1 MTGRLGVVHVAVAAA
16 LIAAAVIVLLY
27 LDGGRPGTPTGLAV
41 AMLCA
46 VLFAVLPWAI
56 IPVGVLG
63 GALASNAV
71 GATDVRS
78 VVIVHAVP
86 LAAGCAALLAR
97 RIAGLDRGHYRLPR
111 YGIAMIVVLAVT
123 AAGAVYGLAAGNGP
137 MAVVV
142 AGYQVAVIPA
152 YFFIAVFSLVEPD
165 WRRKAAILFIIGLAV
180 LTIIQFDLP
189 GRHGGLMSMLAFPP
203 LIVLAGRSRGWPRAG
218 YAVLAAVFAGDVA
231 LSSYRGLWVGSLV
244 ALLVLILRGGRPV
257 RQGLVATGIAAAFG
271 VAAVSTLRA
280 VGRLTGDRIGLVVE
294 SLDRSAGYRL
304 PEATI
309 GLDVFAAR
317 PLFGA
322 GLGQTT
328 PNVYVDGFR
337 VTDVGPVYHA
347 YYVLLLANLG
357 IIGLCAVLWP
367 VLRAMLDGLRERD
380 TLPLAFAA
388 LICGFLVSAVFAG
401 PTDGH
406 WEWGLLPALV
416 LLTRPAPAGGPTAGW
431 SRTWSDP
438 VATVTAR

>member
-1 MTGRLGVVHVAVAAA
+1 MTGRWGIVPVVLVAA
-16 LIAAAVIVLLY
+16 LIAAIVTTLLY
-27 LDGGRPGTPTGLAV
+27 LDGGRPGPLTGLAV
-41 AMLCA
+41 ALLCA
-46 VLFAVLPWAI
+46 VLFAVVPWAI
-56 IPVGVLG
+56 IPAGIFG
-63 GALASNAV
+63 GALASSAV
-71 GATDVRS
+71 GADDVRS

-97 RIAGLDRGHYRLPR
+97 RLAGLDRGHYRLPR
-111 YGIAMIVVLAVT
+111 YGVAMIVVLAVA
-123 AAGAVYGLAAGNGP
+123 AAGAVYGLAAGNPP
-137 MAVVV
+137 MQVVV
-142 AGYQVAVIPA
+142 AGYQVVVIPA
-152 YFFIAVFSLVEPD
+152 YFFIAVFSLAEPN
-165 WRRKAAILFIIGLAV
+165 WRRKAATLFVIGLGV
-180 LTIIQFDLP
+180 ITMIQFDLP

-203 LIVLAGRSRGWPRAG
+203 LIVLAGRTHGWPRVG

-231 LSSYRGLWVGSLV
+231 LSSYRGLWVGSLI
-244 ALLVLILRGGRPV
+244 ALLVLILRGGRAV
-257 RQGLVATGIAAAFG
+257 RQGLVATGVAAAFG
-271 VAAVSTLRA
+271 VAAVSALRA

-309 GLDVFAAR
+309 GLDVFAGR

-367 VLRAMLDGLRERD
+367 VLRAMVAGLRERD

-388 LICGFLVSAVFAG
+388 LICGFLASAVFAG

-416 LLTRPAPAGGPTAGW
+416 LLTRPSVAVPWRG
-431 SRTWSDP
+431 DP
-438 VATVTAR
+438 VPARFDPAAVPR

>member
-1 MTGRLGVVHVAVAAA
+1 MTGRLGIVHVVAAAA
-16 LIAAAVIVLLY
+16 LIAAIVTMLLY
-27 LDGGRPGTPTGLAV
+27 LDGGRPGAPTGLAV
-41 AMLCA
+41 ALLCA
-46 VLFAVLPWAI
+46 VVFAVVPWAM
-56 IPVGVLG
+56 IPVGIFGV
-63 GALASNAV
+63 ALASSAV
-71 GATDVRS
+71 GADNVRT

-97 RIAGLDRGHYRLPR
+97 RLAGLDRGHYRLPR
-111 YGIAMIVVLAVT
+111 YGIAMIVVLAVA
-123 AAGAVYGLAAGNGP
+123 AAGAIYGLAAGNAP
-137 MAVVV
+137 MQVMV

-152 YFFIAVFSLVEPD
+152 YFFIAVFSLAEPD
-165 WRRKAAILFIIGLAV
+165 WRRKAAALFVIGLGV
-180 LTIIQFDLP
+180 ITMIQFDLP
-189 GRHGGLMSMLAFPP
+189 GRHGGLMSMFAFPP
-203 LIVLAGRSRGWPRAG
+203 LIVLAGRTHGWSRVG
-218 YAVLAAVFAGDVA
+218 YAGLAAVFAGDVA
-231 LSSYRGLWVGSLV
+231 LSAYRGLWVGSLV
-244 ALLVLILRGGRPV
+244 AVLVLILRGGRPV
-257 RQGLVATGIAAAFG
+257 RQGLIATGIAAACG

-280 VGRLTGDRIGLVVE
+280 VGRLTGDRIGLVIE

-309 GLDVFAAR
+309 GLDVFAGR

-367 VLRAMLDGLRERD
+367 VLRAMVDGLRERD

-388 LICGFLVSAVFAG
+388 LICGFLVSAAFAG

-416 LLTRPAPAGGPTAGW
+416 LLTRPDPVAGPPGGW

-438 VATVTAR
+438 MTVSR